1 MSGCKDSVQKLIK
14 YLVLK
19 RVHTKVGFSIVSAAE
34 PHTAYAVIVVDSRL
48 GFQPNTTK
56 RSFGRFTPSG

>member
-1 MSGCKDSVQKLIK
+1 MERILRGCKDSVQKLIK

-34 PHTAYAVIVVDSRL
+34 PHTAYAVIVAEPHTAYAVIVV
-48 GFQPNTTK
+48 GWAKP
-56 RSFGRFTPSG
+56 

>member
-1 MSGCKDSVQKLIK
+1 MERILSGCKDSVQKLIK

-34 PHTAYAVIVVDSRL
+34 PHTAYAVIVV
-48 GFQPNTTK
+48 GWAKP
-56 RSFGRFTPSG
+56 